1 MPFVGLV
8 SDPRWEP
15 PDDLPGRDPH
25 RRDWHV
31 PWRTLAWV
39 AVLVGLMLSVSAA
52 DRWVGS
58 PAGFGLLMLAVALGV
73 WRLDRWCARQNWRG
87 LRDYQS

>member
-15 PDDLPGRDPH
+15 PDDLPERQPH
-25 RRDWHV
+25 RRDWDI
-31 PWRTLAWV
+31 PWRMLVWT
-39 AVLVGLMLSVSAA
+39 AVLLGLMFAVPAA
-52 DRWVGS
+52 DQALGPLGGYGV
-58 PAGFGLLMLAVALGV
+58 LMLAVGLGV